1 MAASVR
7 VILSAR
13 AVWVVAND
21 PVVVE
26 NMRTTSMMVRKSRV
40 EMVICCGGGVKVLAA
55 AASVGAVLG
64 LGGPE
69 KAEGSRSGGTGVEMG
84 DSRTEGAGA

>member
-13 AVWVVAND
+13 AAWVVAND
-21 PVVVE
+21 AAVVE
-26 NMRTTSMMVRKSRV
+26 NVWTASIIVRKSRV
-40 EMVICCGGGVKVLAA
+40 EIVICFGGGTKVLSAA
-55 AASVGAVLG
+55 PSVGAVLG

-69 KAEGSRSGGTGVEMG
+69 QTEGNGAGSIGAGGGDTG
-84 DSRTEGAGA
+84 TKGAGA